1 MTLAPNLKT
10 NKGVHAT
17 NTVRGSIV
25 GPFNCP
31 AYGII
36 NILFMTKIY
45 TQRAIAG
52 ALACC
57 AILFSLTADA
67 QKYKSLS
74 DTTKL
79 NKEYGEIS
87 LDMSKLNTRL
97 INEKNKTAEFQQK
110 TASTASDAVTSGQ
123 NSKSQA
129 AEATSGNT
137 TDTKKAVR
145 DAKRADRQANNAKD
159 AAADEKKNSKRI
171 DELTA
176 KIEKKQKQLD
186 KLDIQRAAIMAQLQP
201 ISQAATD
208 STSQK

>member
-1 MTLAPNLKT
+1 
-10 NKGVHAT
+10 
-17 NTVRGSIV
+17 
-25 GPFNCP
+25 
-31 AYGII
+31 
-36 NILFMTKIY
+36 MTKIY
-45 TQRAIAG
+45 AHRALSFV
-52 ALACC
+52 LACC
-57 AILFSLTADA
+57 AILFSLTAGA

-87 LDMSKLNTRL
+87 LDISKLNTRL
-97 INEKNKTAEFQQK
+97 IDEKNKTAELQQK
-110 TASTASDAVTSGQ
+110 TASTAGDAVTSGQ
-123 NSKSQA
+123 NSKNQA

-159 AAADEKKNSKRI
+159 AAANEKKNSRRI
-171 DELTA
+171 NDLTA

-186 KLDIQRAAIMAQLQP
+186 KLDIQRAAIMAQLQ
-201 ISQAATD
+201 SVGQAVTD

>member
-1 MTLAPNLKT
+1 M
-10 NKGVHAT
+10 
-17 NTVRGSIV
+17 I
-25 GPFNCP
+25 
-31 AYGII
+31 
-36 NILFMTKIY
+36 KIY
-45 TQRAIAG
+45 TQRAIAC
-52 ALACC
+52 ALAFC

-79 NKEYGEIS
+79 NKKYGEIS

-97 INEKNKTAEFQQK
+97 IDAKNKTAELQQK
-110 TASTASDAVTSGQ
+110 TASTAGDAVTSGQ
-123 NSKSQA
+123 NSKNQA

-171 DELTA
+171 NELTA
-176 KIEKKQKQLD
+176 KIEKKQRELD
-186 KLDIQRAAIMAQLQP
+186 KLDVQRAAIMAQLHP
-201 ISQAATD
+201 IGHAVTD
-208 STSQK
+208 STSQQ